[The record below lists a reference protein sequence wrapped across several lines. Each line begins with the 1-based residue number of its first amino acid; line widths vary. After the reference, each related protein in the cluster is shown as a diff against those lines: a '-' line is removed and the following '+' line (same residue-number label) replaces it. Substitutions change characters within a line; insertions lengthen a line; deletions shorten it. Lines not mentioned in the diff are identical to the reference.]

1 MLCLWPFGLRLR
13 DRTCGEAELDF
24 FAALI
29 VCDIWGGYTFH
40 TEYLD
45 LVPITTRECILDTRE
60 ARRGDKTG
68 IIEEGKR
75 RTFLVRACGPVVCE
89 LQDHLLY

>member
-1 MLCLWPFGLRLR
+1 LRLR

-29 VCDIWGGYTFH
+29 VCDIWDGYTLH
-40 TEYLD
+40 AEYLD

-60 ARRGDKTG
+60 VFWF
-68 IIEEGKR
+68 E
-75 RTFLVRACGPVVCE
+75 LV
-89 LQDHLLY
+89 DLLYVNCKTTCCVKTARTHATFEMFGLLVLH